1 MNGVLDWLTFSI
13 SPLSSF
19 RFPDVDSYKG
29 TQISF
34 ADVRGLEL
42 Q

>member
-1 MNGVLDWLTFSI
+1 MNRVLDWLTFSI
-13 SPLSSF
+13 SPPSSF

-29 TQISF
+29 THTSF
-34 ADVRGLEL
+34 AVVRGLEL